1 MLRILAAPHLYVRHP
16 IKGTVMSA
24 FDLASGRDANNL
36 MAHAKA
42 NPLDLSQL
50 SADHTMTMVIWI
62 VAIVVIIP
70 VAWFALK
77 IFLSLTVPERVS
89 GIALFKQE
97 LKRRGIPY
105 SHLPPQFFED
115 CVDWAIKISS
125 LKERSSTVKRKA
137 ELVRSI
143 ESLAAMVDLWR
154 NEPDSPMFITYGNQ
168 PSTYRTLFERYP
180 LRASHETQDIEQSK

>member
-1 MLRILAAPHLYVRHP
+1 
-16 IKGTVMSA
+16 
-24 FDLASGRDANNL
+24 

-50 SADHTMTMVIWI
+50 SSDHTMTTVFWI
-62 VAIVVIIP
+62 AAIVVILV

-77 IFLSLTVPERVS
+77 IILSFTVPERVS

-125 LKERSSTVKRKA
+125 LTGRSSAVNRKA

-143 ESLAAMVDLWR
+143 ETLAAMVDLWR
-154 NEPDSPMFITYGNQ
+154 NEPNSPMFTAHGNQ
-168 PSTYRTLFERYP
+168 PGAYRTLFEKYP
-180 LRASHETQDIEQSK
+180 LRESPEAQNIAQSK